1 VSADAAEVGSQPLF
15 SVVKG
20 SPTDEELAALLVV
33 VLAARPVAARPAKST
48 GSGWSA
54 YWRSVGV
61 ALPPGPDAWRLS
73 SRRPSRS

>member
-1 VSADAAEVGSQPLF
+1 VSANAAEAGGEPLF

-20 SPTDEELAALLVV
+20 APTDEELAALLVV
-33 VLAARPVAARPAKST
+33 LASRPAATRPTTST

-61 ALPPGPDAWRLS
+61 GLPPGPDAWRMS
-73 SRRPSRS
+73 SRRP